1 MNRAE
6 IEDKQLRNGTTF
18 INEVRS
24 GYGLSPVDWGNVPMN
39 YSQFA
44 LATSPENIDN
54 SVLIN
59 PQENETKM
67 LKKSLSLER
76 LGKEYDI

>member
-1 MNRAE
+1 MNYS
-6 IEDKQLRNGTTF
+6 KH
-18 INEVRS
+18 EVRS

-39 YSQFA
+39 YSQYGIA
-44 LATSPENIDN
+44 RNPDDVQDVIPIDE
-54 SVLIN
+54 I
-59 PQENETKM
+59 KM